1 MAHVLRYKETI
12 TADSPSVSPEASAI
26 NAAYE
31 ADGRIEGFERITT
44 VAGTFC
50 EMTFTTEADC
60 DDYLAEMAA
69 ISEDTTSG
77 SRRSEVT
84 RTNT

>member
-12 TADSPSVSPEASAI
+12 TADSPAVSSEASAI
-26 NAAYE
+26 NAEYE
-31 ADGRIEGFERITT
+31 TDGRILGFEKTTT

-50 EMTFTTEADC
+50 EMTFATEEDC

-69 ISEDTTSG
+69 INEENTSG